1 MITVVIADDQPL
13 VRSGLKM
20 ILSGQPGIE
29 VVGEADNGRTVFD
42 VVART
47 KPDVVVMDV
56 RMPEMDGIAATRKLT
71 QTDASPKVLV
81 LTTFDVDD
89 VVYEALCAGASGFLL
104 KDAPEERLISA
115 IRIVAEGSSVFA
127 PSATK
132 RLIQEFAGRQPTMTH
147 GLVSDLTERE
157 LDVVKELAKGLSN
170 TEIAQNLYV
179 TENTVKT
186 HIARILLKLGL
197 RDRVQAVVWA
207 YQHHI
212 A

>member
-20 ILSGQPGIE
+20 ILSAEPDIE
-29 VVGEADNGRTVFD
+29 VVGEADNGRTVLD

-47 KPDVVVMDV
+47 RPDVVVMDV
-56 RMPEMDGIAATRKLT
+56 RMPQMDGIAATRQLSG
-71 QTDASPKVLV
+71 TDGSPKVLV

-127 PSATK
+127 PHATK
-132 RLIQEFAGRQPTMTH
+132 RLIQEFVGRHPTMSH
-147 GLVSDLTERE
+147 GLVADLTERE